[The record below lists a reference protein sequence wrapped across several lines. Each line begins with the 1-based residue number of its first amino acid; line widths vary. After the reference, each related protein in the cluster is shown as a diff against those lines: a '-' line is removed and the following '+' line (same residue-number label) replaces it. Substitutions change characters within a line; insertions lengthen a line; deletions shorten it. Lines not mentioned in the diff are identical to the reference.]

1 VTVTT
6 DEAILEAA
14 LQQISITGVRR
25 TSTDD
30 IARRAGVNRATLYR
44 RFGGRDEV
52 LRAAYLQ
59 ETARVLGIIE
69 AAIGEVPPAGTAGF
83 EPADYVVEFF
93 SVTIKTL
100 RQNRILRQL
109 LEADREET
117 LVSLTFGA
125 GETLQVSAA
134 FCADRMRQL
143 RAHLDPVPPSEDL
156 EAVSLTLARLA
167 QSLLLTQDAPPSL
180 RTRAQMRTYA
190 ELVIVPM
197 VLPRQLRRRA
207 NSST

>member
-1 VTVTT
+1 MSVVT

-14 LQQISITGVRR
+14 LQQIAITGVRR
-25 TSTDD
+25 TSADD
-30 IARRAGVNRATLYR
+30 IARRAGVNRVTLYR
-44 RFGGRDEV
+44 RLGGRDAIIQ
-52 LRAAYLQ
+52 AAYLQ

-69 AAIGEVPPAGTAGF
+69 DAIGEVPSSGTRDF
-83 EPADYVVEFF
+83 DPVDYVVAFF
-93 SVTIKTL
+93 SATIKTL
-100 RQNRILRQL
+100 RENRILRQL

-125 GETLQVSAA
+125 GETLRVSAA

-143 RAHLDPVPPSEDL
+143 RAHLDPVPPEDDL
-156 EAVSLTLARLA
+156 EAVSLTLARIS

-180 RTRAQMRTYA
+180 RTRAQMRSYA

-197 VLPRQLRRRA
+197 VLGR
-207 NSST
+207 

>member
-1 VTVTT
+1 MTVTT

-14 LQQISITGVRR
+14 LQQIAITGVRR

-52 LRAAYLQ
+52 LRAAYMQ

-69 AAIGEVPPAGTAGF
+69 SAIGEVPPPGTRDF
-83 EPADYVVEFF
+83 DPADYVVDFF
-93 SVTIKTL
+93 SVTIRTL

-117 LVSLTFGA
+117 LVSLTFDA
-125 GETLQVSAA
+125 GETLRVSAA

-143 RAHLDPVPPSEDL
+143 RAHLDPAPPNHDL
-156 EAVSLTLARLA
+156 EAVSVTLARLA

-180 RTRAQMRTYA
+180 RTRAQTRSYA
-190 ELVIVPM
+190 EMVIVPL
-197 VLPRQLRRRA
+197 VLPR
-207 NSST
+207 

>member
-6 DEAILEAA
+6 DEAILESA
-14 LQQISITGVRR
+14 LQQIAITGVRR

-52 LRAAYLQ
+52 LRAAYMQ

-69 AAIGEVPPAGTAGF
+69 SAIGEVPAPGTRGF
-83 EPADYVVEFF
+83 DPADYVVNFF
-93 SVTIKTL
+93 SVTIRTL

-117 LVSLTFGA
+117 LVSLTFDA
-125 GETLQVSAA
+125 GETLRVSAA

-143 RAHLDPVPPSEDL
+143 RAHLDPVPPNDDL

-180 RTRAQMRTYA
+180 RTRTQTRSYA
-190 ELVIVPM
+190 EMVIVPL
-197 VLPRQLRRRA
+197 VLPR
-207 NSST
+207 

>member
-1 VTVTT
+1 MSVVT

-14 LQQISITGVRR
+14 LQQIAITGVRR
-25 TSTDD
+25 TSADD
-30 IARRAGVNRATLYR
+30 IARRAGVNRVTLYR
-44 RFGGRDEV
+44 RLGGRDAIIQ
-52 LRAAYLQ
+52 AAYLQ

-69 AAIGEVPPAGTAGF
+69 AAIGEVPPPGTRDF
-83 EPADYVVEFF
+83 DPADYVVGFF

-100 RQNRILRQL
+100 RENRILRQL

-125 GETLQVSAA
+125 GETLRVSAA

-143 RAHLDPVPPSEDL
+143 RAHLDPVPPDDDL
-156 EAVSLTLARLA
+156 EAVSLTLARIS

-180 RTRAQMRTYA
+180 RTRAQMRSYA

-197 VLPRQLRRRA
+197 VLGR
-207 NSST
+207 

>member
-1 VTVTT
+1 MTANT

-14 LQQISITGVRR
+14 LQQIAITGVRR
-25 TSTDD
+25 TSADD
-30 IARRAGVNRATLYR
+30 IARRAGINRVTLYR
-44 RFGGRDEV
+44 RLGGRESII
-52 LRAAYLQ
+52 RAAYLQ

-69 AAIGEVPPAGTAGF
+69 SAIGQVPPPGTRGF
-83 EPADYVVEFF
+83 DPADYVVDFF

-117 LVSLTFGA
+117 LVSLTFDA
-125 GETLQVSAA
+125 GETLRVSSA

-143 RAHLDPVPPSEDL
+143 RAHLDPVPPDDDID
-156 EAVSLTLARLA
+156 AVAMTLARLS

-180 RTRAQMRTYA
+180 RTRPQMRSYA
-190 ELVIVPM
+190 EKVIVPM
-197 VLPRQLRRRA
+197 VLPRRG
-207 NSST
+207 

>member
-1 VTVTT
+1 MSVVT

-14 LQQISITGVRR
+14 LQQIAITGVRR
-25 TSTDD
+25 TSADD
-30 IARRAGVNRATLYR
+30 IARRAGVNRVTLYR
-44 RFGGRDEV
+44 RLGGRDAIFQ
-52 LRAAYLQ
+52 AAYLQ

-69 AAIGEVPPAGTAGF
+69 DAIGEVPPPGTRGF
-83 EPADYVVEFF
+83 DPADYVVAFF

-100 RQNRILRQL
+100 RENRILRQL

-125 GETLQVSAA
+125 GETLRVSAA

-143 RAHLDPVPPSEDL
+143 RAHLDPVPPDDDV
-156 EAVSLTLARLA
+156 EALSLTLARIS

-180 RTRAQMRTYA
+180 RTRAQMRSYA
-190 ELVIVPM
+190 EKVIVPM
-197 VLPRQLRRRA
+197 VLGRR
-207 NSST
+207 

>member
-1 VTVTT
+1 MTANT

-14 LQQISITGVRR
+14 LQQIAITGVRR
-25 TSTDD
+25 TSADD
-30 IARRAGVNRATLYR
+30 IARRAGINRVTLYR
-44 RFGGRDEV
+44 RLGGRESII
-52 LRAAYLQ
+52 RAAYLQ

-69 AAIGEVPPAGTAGF
+69 SAIGQVPPPGTRGF
-83 EPADYVVEFF
+83 DPADYVVDFF

-117 LVSLTFGA
+117 LVSLTFDA
-125 GETLQVSAA
+125 GETLRVSSA

-143 RAHLDPVPPSEDL
+143 RAHLDPVPPDDDI
-156 EAVSLTLARLA
+156 EAVAMTLARLS

-180 RTRAQMRTYA
+180 RTRPQMRSYA
-190 ELVIVPM
+190 EKVIVPM
-197 VLPRQLRRRA
+197 VLPRRG
-207 NSST
+207 